1 MTMLHFRR
9 LVIATA
15 NRGKIA
21 EFSTLLQGIVDEV
34 IPQGELGVMS
44 APETESTFVGN
55 AILKARHASRVTGLP
70 ALADDSG
77 LEVDALG
84 GAPGVW
90 SARYAGE
97 GATDEEN
104 NAKLLA
110 ALEGV
115 HAPRRAR
122 YRAVLALVTS
132 PDDPRPLIAQG
143 AWEGEI
149 ARCPAGEGGFGYD
162 PLFLVDGG
170 SRTAA
175 QLAAT
180 EKNLRSH
187 RALALSQLVDLMRGR

>member
-1 MTMLHFRR
+1 MTILHFPR

-15 NRGKIA
+15 NRGKLR
-21 EFSTLLQGIVDEV
+21 EFSAMLHGIVDEV
-34 IPQGELGVMS
+34 IPQGDLGVMS
-44 APETESTFVGN
+44 AAETESTFAGN

-97 GATDEEN
+97 AATDEEN

-110 ALEGV
+110 ALERV
-115 HAPRRAR
+115 PVPRRAR

-132 PDDPRPLIAQG
+132 PEDSQPLIAEG
-143 AWEGEI
+143 TWEGEI
-149 ARCPAGEGGFGYD
+149 ALCPAGEGGFGYD

-170 SRTAA
+170 PRTAA
-175 QLAAT
+175 QLEAA
-180 EKNLRSH
+180 EKNGRSH
-187 RALALSQLVDLMRGR
+187 RALALSRLVELLRGQ

>member
-1 MTMLHFRR
+1 MLHFRR

-143 AWEGEI
+143 AWEGES